1 MQGPSPTVRGE
12 HRPAGVALQV
22 PWIMAVAVAVAGCES
37 SPPPPAA
44 ETPPVVEAAPAEA
57 DPRVVARNLGPFYF
71 ILFNRGFSADPAVI
85 ETPSRFQLRLPES
98 DAEFKPKIEFLEQ
111 EATRKEAESSNEG
124 KRAQDMA
131 ALPYSNPLQL
141 TMVRQKAA
149 RLSLEAS
156 YLREL
161 ARRLQDA
168 WNATPKLGA
177 ITAAYGISDPAW
189 TKAVEDWS
197 KLVSPAGLARD
208 TVLAITLR
216 QAIQDADRKNY
227 HRAHVLL
234 TDMAQVM
241 GEDSPLRSRDGRDVF
256 IRFFR
261 EVPDTARFED
271 FAGRLTAYSEA
282 REKEVLLAGEHAAV
296 LHAAGLTAA
305 SGFMREQLLSQFEL
319 ITMPMI
325 NEAITRGVSFGFQA
339 PERVTAL
346 KGRLEALAAVLR
358 EGVTG
363 TAEPFRQEAVAKE
376 ADPAYRQRLAEFEK
390 LWEASGDAAGD
401 DAGAEQQ
408 LEQLASAPR
417 PVVDWLREK
426 ALVTRHAPLLTLR
439 QPMTYRF
446 LAMISPVGYD
456 AGAKELTIK
465 ATASLPADEAGL
477 ADGIGAWCRGE
488 PLPDALAD
496 GSAHA
501 LLAWYWL
508 ESGRPE
514 LARAALIGGGR
525 ELLQRAKRIPREE
538 AVKLQDAAVGI
549 LLDELNGYRF
559 LIAAAEINAAP
570 AGAVRGS
577 GARYLP
583 ELAVLLAN
591 WQRMWE
597 DCALPPLAAELVV
610 SAVEDQVA
618 EREAAVRVTDSRER
632 YSFRDCSFT
641 HGPVPDVILERAIE
655 RNMFG
660 PAGDAAPAAA
670 GLQEFFLD
678 FRWPS
683 EFSPGSRER
692 WRMSPT
698 KKS

>member
-1 MQGPSPTVRGE
+1 MQGSSPTARGE
-12 HRPAGVALQV
+12 HRRAGVILQV
-22 PWIMAVAVAVAGCES
+22 PWIVAAALAVVGCES
-37 SPPPPAA
+37 SPPPPPAA
-44 ETPPVVEAAPAEA
+44 EPSPAVEAAPVKA
-57 DPRVVARNLGPFYF
+57 DPRVVARNLGPIYF
-71 ILFNRGFSADPAVI
+71 VLFNGGFSADVV
-85 ETPSRFQLRLPES
+85 ETPSR
-98 DAEFKPKIEFLEQ
+98 
-111 EATRKEAESSNEG
+111 T
-124 KRAQDMA
+124 
-131 ALPYSNPLQL
+131 
-141 TMVRQKAA
+141 
-149 RLSLEAS
+149 RLSWPSSDGEYQGRVGALQATS
-156 YLREL
+156 PEL

-168 WNATPKLGA
+168 WKATPTLET

-189 TKAVEDWS
+189 TTAVAEWA
-197 KLVSPAGLARD
+197 KLVSPPRSTGTRSAIPPGLARD
-208 TVLAITLR
+208 TLLAITLR

-241 GEDSPLRSRDGRDVF
+241 GEDSPLRSRDDRDVF

-271 FAGRLTAYSEA
+271 FAGRLAAYSEA

-296 LHAAGLTAA
+296 LHAAGLRAA
-305 SGFMREQLLSQFEL
+305 AGFMREQLLSQFDL

-325 NEAITRGVSFGFQA
+325 NEAITRGVSFGFQT
-339 PERVTAL
+339 PDRVTAI
-346 KGRLEALAAVLR
+346 KERLEALAADLR
-358 EGVTG
+358 VGVTNSV
-363 TAEPFRQEAVAKE
+363 EPFRQEAVAKE

-390 LWEASGDAAGD
+390 LWEAGVDAAGD
-401 DAGAEQQ
+401 EASAEKE
-408 LEQLASAPR
+408 LEQLSSAPR

-426 ALVTRHAPLLTLR
+426 AVVTRHAPLLTLR

-456 AGAKELTIK
+456 AGAKELAIK

-477 ADGIGAWCRGE
+477 ADGIAAWCRGE
-488 PLPDALAD
+488 PLPESLAD

-538 AVKLQDAAVGI
+538 VVKLQDGAVGI

-559 LIAAAEINAAP
+559 LIAAAEIEAAP

-577 GARYLP
+577 GARYLS

-610 SAVEDQVA
+610 SGLEDQVA
-618 EREAAVRVTDSRER
+618 EREAAVRLTDSRER

-660 PAGDAAPAAA
+660 PAGDVAPAAA

-692 WRMSPT
+692 WRVMPT

>member
-12 HRPAGVALQV
+12 HRPAGVARQV

-44 ETPPVVEAAPAEA
+44 EPPPVVEAAPAEA

-71 ILFNRGFSADPAVI
+71 ILFNRGFSADVI
-85 ETPSRFQLRLPES
+85 ETPSRS
-98 DAEFKPKIEFLEQ
+98 
-111 EATRKEAESSNEG
+111 
-124 KRAQDMA
+124 
-131 ALPYSNPLQL
+131 
-141 TMVRQKAA
+141 
-149 RLSLEAS
+149 RLSWPSSDGEYQQQVGALQGTNP
-156 YLREL
+156 EL

-168 WNATPKLGA
+168 WKATPTLGA
-177 ITAAYGISDPAW
+177 ITAAYGISDPSW
-189 TKAVEDWS
+189 TTAVADWS
-197 KLVSPAGLARD
+197 KLVSPSRSAGTRPVIPAGLARD

-271 FAGRLTAYSEA
+271 FAGRLASYSEA

-305 SGFMREQLLSQFEL
+305 AGFMREQLLSQFEL

-339 PERVTAL
+339 PERVMAL
-346 KGRLEALAAVLR
+346 KGRLEAAAAALR
-358 EGVTG
+358 EGLTS
-363 TAEPFRQEAVAKE
+363 TAEPFQQTAVAKE

-390 LWEASGDAAGD
+390 LWEAGGDAAGN

-477 ADGIGAWCRGE
+477 ADGIGAWCRGQ

-538 AVKLQDAAVGI
+538 AVKLQDGAVGI

-559 LIAAAEINAAP
+559 LIAAAEIEAAP
-570 AGAVRGS
+570 AGAVRGA

-618 EREAAVRVTDSRER
+618 EREAAVRLTDSRER

>member
-1 MQGPSPTVRGE
+1 MQGPSPTVRRE
-12 HRPAGVALQV
+12 HRPAGVARQV
-22 PWIMAVAVAVAGCES
+22 PWIMAVAVAVAGCEP

-44 ETPPVVEAAPAEA
+44 ETPPGVETAPVQA

-71 ILFNRGFSADPAVI
+71 ILFNRGFSADVV
-85 ETPSRFQLRLPES
+85 ETPSRS
-98 DAEFKPKIEFLEQ
+98 
-111 EATRKEAESSNEG
+111 
-124 KRAQDMA
+124 
-131 ALPYSNPLQL
+131 
-141 TMVRQKAA
+141 
-149 RLSLEAS
+149 RLSWPSSDGEYQQQVGTLQANNP
-156 YLREL
+156 EL

-168 WNATPKLGA
+168 WKATPTLGA

-189 TKAVEDWS
+189 TAAVADWS
-197 KLVSPAGLARD
+197 KLVSPPRSTGTRPAIPAGLARD
-208 TVLAITLR
+208 TMLAITLR

-339 PERVTAL
+339 PERVMAL
-346 KGRLEALAAVLR
+346 KGRLEAAAAALR
-358 EGVTG
+358 EGVTSG
-363 TAEPFRQEAVAKE
+363 AEPFRQAAVAKE

-390 LWEASGDAAGD
+390 LWEAGGDAAGD

-408 LEQLASAPR
+408 LEQLASGPR

-477 ADGIGAWCRGE
+477 GEGIGAWCRGE

-538 AVKLQDAAVGI
+538 AVKLQDGAVGI

-618 EREAAVRVTDSRER
+618 EREAAVRLTDSRER